1 MKPYLWR
8 RDRLKQRERD
18 LEASRGRAAALRKA
32 IKANLRSI
40 ASLKYKNTTL
50 ERKLRNREKKVESY
64 VREIL
69 MLKARIEGYQRSVLQ
84 MKSDIEQAE
93 QKNRVIGISIGRAAA
108 SAVAP

>member
-8 RDRLKQRERD
+8 RDRLMQRERD
-18 LEASRGRAAALRKA
+18 LEASRERAAALRKA

-50 ERKLRNREKKVESY
+50 ERKLRNREKKIAAY

-69 MLKARIEGYQRSVLQ
+69 MLRARIDGYQRSVLQ
-84 MKSDIEQAE
+84 MQADVQLAE
-93 QKNRVIGISIGRAAA
+93 A
-108 SAVAP
+108 